1 MITAAADGRSPAG
14 AVRTRTPMIPE
25 SRHRDTGG
33 LMVLAMSKLVGRH
46 REQQVLSETV
56 ARLSEGA
63 GGTCLVGGDAG
74 AGKTSLVEAVL
85 SSTDVQVLRGGSD
98 GAGAVPY
105 GPLRTAL
112 REHLRGVA
120 AEQTDPVPA
129 TPGLALLLPELGP
142 AAPGAVADDVPQAI
156 GGAFEGLAR
165 QRPTVV
171 FLDDLQWADAAT
183 LELLGNWARPLPGL
197 PLLVL
202 GAYRSDELALRHP
215 LRGLR
220 ARVRA
225 VGAEHHVHLGALAP
239 AESALV
245 VERVLGPGVSPE
257 VAATIHRRA
266 GGLPFYLEELA
277 AAVAQAGDG
286 AGDAA
291 STGAVPESVR
301 DAVLLRV
308 ARLSEPGRSL
318 AEVAAAAGCPV
329 PLDVLV
335 ELASDEA
342 GVDELVETGLL
353 VERSPAAR
361 GPGEVGFGHAL
372 VAEAL
377 YAATPWTR
385 RRRHH
390 AALAEV
396 LEARGAAPAVVAAHW
411 SAAQEPARARPL
423 LIAAAEAACRVHAY
437 RDAKGAVDQALAQWP
452 ADDDPAGRLVVL
464 DRLGECAE
472 RCGELAEAARA
483 WEQVA
488 AAHRSAG
495 DHGALTLVERRLA
508 GVYELANDWPRAL
521 AARAIAAEGFARAG
535 APAEAATERLA
546 VAVHLWDAG
555 DVTGA
560 LQIVREAGSHIEAA
574 APGGSSLPG
583 VGPGGLRVRAMA
595 LEGVLR
601 ASLGERSA
609 GVEMTSRALDL
620 ALGSHLDA
628 LTAEV
633 YYLHSIALE
642 QGTHYSAALGAM
654 TDAVTICRSRGLDAD
669 AHVCLAC
676 LTPALRHSGQW
687 DRALQVAGEVLAEE
701 DAPEVARMVSAGEAG
716 LILANRGEV
725 TRARRHLARSAA
737 FSRVHQLFPLE
748 IETTWGLARLDDLD
762 GDVAGATARL
772 RELRARW
779 LEREELHYSVA
790 ALRWASSFA
799 GRHGLQEDLGACT
812 DALARTAGAMGTSE
826 ATAAFA
832 HALGEHALL
841 EGDARR
847 AADQFE
853 RALELLR
860 AVSVPPETAETQIR
874 AGTALAAAGD
884 RDRAVERFVAAYHTA
899 RALGARPLAA
909 TAMRELRLLGDDVE
923 RRLGRRAARQGEGGL
938 TPRERE
944 VLRLVATGLTNRE
957 IAGELFVSPRT
968 VDMHVRNVL
977 AKLGCRTRTEAA
989 RRAGELDRL
998 ETAI

>member
-1 MITAAADGRSPAG
+1 M
-14 AVRTRTPMIPE
+14 VR
-25 SRHRDTGG
+25 
-33 LMVLAMSKLVGRH
+33 AMSQLVGRH
-46 REQQVLSETV
+46 REQQILSEAV
-56 ARLSEGA
+56 ARLSERT

-74 AGKTSLVEAVL
+74 TGKTTLVEAVL
-85 SSTDVQVLRGGSD
+85 ASTDVRVLRGGSH

-105 GPLRTAL
+105 GPLRAAL
-112 REHLRGVA
+112 RDHLRRVA
-120 AEQTDPVPA
+120 AEQADPVPA
-129 TPGLALLLPELGP
+129 MPGLAPLFPELGP
-142 AAPGAVADDVPQAI
+142 AAPGDVADDVPQAI
-156 GGAFEGLAR
+156 RGAFEGLAR
-165 QRPTVV
+165 QRLVVV

-183 LELLGNWARPLPGL
+183 LEVLGDWARPLPGL

-215 LRGLR
+215 LRSLR
-220 ARVRA
+220 GRVRA
-225 VGAEHHVHLGALAP
+225 AGAEHHVQLGALAP

-257 VAATIHRRA
+257 VASTIHRRA
-266 GGLPFYLEELA
+266 GGVPFYLEELA
-277 AAVAQAGDG
+277 VAVAQAGDG
-286 AGDAA
+286 AGEAA
-291 STGAVPESVR
+291 SVGAVPESVR

-308 ARLSEPGRSL
+308 ARLSGPARGL
-318 AEVAAAAGCPV
+318 AEVAAAAGLPV
-329 PLDVLV
+329 PLEVLA

-342 GVDELVETGLL
+342 DVDELVETGLL

-361 GPGEVGFGHAL
+361 GPGEVAFGHAL

-377 YAATPWTR
+377 YAVTPWTR

-396 LEARGAAPAVVAAHW
+396 LQARGATPAVVAAHW

-423 LIAAAEAACRVHAY
+423 LIAAAEAACSVHAY
-437 RDAKGAVDQALAQWP
+437 RDAKGAVEQALEQWP
-452 ADDDPAGRLVVL
+452 ADEDPAARLRVL

-472 RCGELAEAARA
+472 RCGEMAEAARA

-488 AAHRSAG
+488 AAHRTAG
-495 DHGALTLVERRLA
+495 DDRALTLVERRLA

-521 AARAIAAEGFARAG
+521 AARTVAAEGFARAG

-560 LQIVREAGSHIEAA
+560 LQIVREAGRQIEAA
-574 APGGSSLPG
+574 APEGASPPG
-583 VGPGGLRVRAMA
+583 IGLGGLQVRVMA

-620 ALGSHLDA
+620 ALGSHLDT

-642 QGTHYSAALGAM
+642 QATQYSAALGAM
-654 TDAVTICRSRGLDAD
+654 TDAVTICRGRGLDAD

-687 DRALQVAGEVLAEE
+687 DRALEVGREVLANE
-701 DAPEVARMVSAGEAG
+701 DAPEVARMVSAGEVG
-716 LILANRGEV
+716 LVLANQGKV
-725 TRARRHLARSAA
+725 TQARRHLARSAA
-737 FSRVHQLFPLE
+737 FSRVHQLFPLD
-748 IETTWGLARLDDLD
+748 IETTWGLARVDDLE

-772 RELRARW
+772 RELRAR
-779 LEREELHYSVA
+779 LLDREELHYSIA

-812 DALARTAGAMGTSE
+812 DALARTAAAMGTPE

-853 RALELLR
+853 RAVELLR
-860 AVSVPPETAETQIR
+860 AVSVPPEMAETQVR

-909 TAMRELRLLGDDVE
+909 TATRELRLLGEDVE
-923 RRLGRRAARQGEGGL
+923 RRLGRRAARQGDGGL

-944 VLRLVATGLTNRE
+944 VLRLVATGLTNRQ
-957 IAGELFVSPRT
+957 IAGELFLSPRT

-977 AKLGCRTRTEAA
+977 AKLSCRTRTEAV
-989 RRAGELDRL
+989 RKAGELAL
-998 ETAI
+998 PETAAH